1 MNMNECLP
9 AAETSM
15 RLALKAKSQCRSAKA
30 LAACAIRAPTVP
42 ESLYSVRAVDGRLAP
57 GFERFT
63 K

>member
-1 MNMNECLP
+1 
-9 AAETSM
+9 M

-42 ESLYSVRAVDGRLAP
+42 ESLYSVRAVDGRPAP